1 MTTPGGQLTPGDDTT
16 PPVYGVPDGAY
27 VGDAGSPNA
36 ITDLNDLTEAEA
48 KRRMQAP
55 INPSYIAQLDGFWG
69 ALNALL
75 GLVQAGVDLVVGVVD
90 AVVGGIQSIINSIGS
105 LFGMSHQDTARVDQA
120 RVDAENAIVDSMSD
134 SVQFVDQVQRVGG
147 AYMGYNTFR
156 FDNGETLPHVVP
168 LSEPVPLAAGTGWI
182 PPHTPL
188 THSTEYRYPGVTAAQ
203 RINTREILARGSGQ
217 LELQESGLWIIDF
230 QASVLQGT
238 GYTSQPVDLWC
249 HVTPADDP
257 WIPMGPPEVN
267 TTSGSSQG
275 DPVPGLQSA
284 SRRDTGVADYV
295 PVSLVA
301 AYGRASGYVGVR
313 DSGFA
318 GGNSIS
324 GTVVASLSSGAW
336 KVTLSCNSWEKAG
349 GAMSTYV
356 YATKINSETLQ
367 QQIDALKVSFEQALP
382 GLPVPL
388 DLDEAAIQAM
398 VGQADSLEAPPVQV
412 PPMEDP
418 GD

>member
-1 MTTPGGQLTPGDDTT
+1 MIA
-16 PPVYGVPDGAY
+16 GVFTGI
-27 VGDAGSPNA
+27 VG
-36 ITDLNDLTEAEA
+36 
-48 KRRMQAP
+48 
-55 INPSYIAQLDGFWG
+55 
-69 ALNALL
+69 
-75 GLVQAGVDLVVGVVD
+75 GLVG
-90 AVVGGIQSIINSIGS
+90 AVQSIAGMIGG
-105 LFGMSHQDTARVDQA
+105 LFALGRQDTARVDQA
-120 RVDAENAIVDSMSD
+120 RADAENAIVDRMSD

-156 FDNGETLPHVVP
+156 FDNGETLAHVVP

-188 THSTEYRYPGVTAAQ
+188 THSTDHRYPGGTTTQQV
-203 RINTREILARGSGQ
+203 NTREILARGSGQ

-230 QASVLQGT
+230 QVSVLQGT
-238 GYTSQPVDLWC
+238 GFTSQPVDVWC

-257 WIPMGPPEVN
+257 WIPVGPPEVASA
-267 TTSGSSQG
+267 SGN
-275 DPVPGLQSA
+275 PMPGQQSA
-284 SRRDTGVADYV
+284 NHRDSGVFEFR
-295 PVSLVA
+295 PLSIVA

-313 DSGFA
+313 DSPFT

-324 GTVVASLSSGAW
+324 GTVVASLPTGAW

-388 DLDEAAIQAM
+388 DLDEASIAAM
-398 VGQADSLEAPPVQV
+398 VAEADAIDVLNEEPEP
-412 PPMEDP
+412 
-418 GD
+418 